1 MKNKKGQKKKKDDN
15 NLSGFLAGLT
25 LFAGLL
31 LGSLIGAG
39 VMLLLAPQSGKKTR
53 KQLRRRGRDLRQH
66 TADAVDDTVAEVRAK
81 ARQVTTSIHEQT
93 DALQQRGQD
102 VVDEGKKRWDAV
114 VEAGKTAVNSS

>member
-1 MKNKKGQKKKKDDN
+1 MKNKKGHKKNKDDN

-53 KQLRRRGRDLRQH
+53 KQLRRRGRDLRKH

-81 ARQVTTSIHEQT
+81 AHQVTTSIHEQT
-93 DALQQRGQD
+93 DTLQQRGQD
-102 VVDEGKKRWDAV
+102 VVDEGKKRWGAV
-114 VEAGKTAVNSS
+114 VEAGKTAVNKA

>member
-1 MKNKKGQKKKKDDN
+1 MKNKKGHRKNKDDN

-53 KQLRRRGRDLRQH
+53 KQLRRRGRDLRKH
-66 TADAVDDTVAEVRAK
+66 TADVVDDTVAEVRAK
-81 ARQVTTSIHEQT
+81 AHQVTTSIHEQT

-114 VEAGKTAVNSS
+114 VEAGKTAVNNS